1 MIKYVVDGEMEF
13 ESISE
18 CAEYIVENG
27 INEDDY
33 DSILDVSYE
42 DIEICGMSYSP
53 SLALFRV
60 DKVAYYCGLNDY
72 RSSKQSDI
80 EYELN
85 RMDDGDSD
93 TWYGYEVEVI
103 ERYPS
108 FKIKCIKNEEED
120 VYFTVGKVY
129 EVVNG
134 ILIDNDNDIS
144 LPYTCDIEN
153 LEDINRINDGYEFE
167 LVEE

>member
-33 DSILDVSYE
+33 DSMLDVSYE

-60 DKVAYYCGLNDY
+60 DEVAYYCGLNDY
-72 RSSKQSDI
+72 RSSQQSDI

-85 RMDDGDSD
+85 RMSNGDSD

-103 ERYPS
+103 E
-108 FKIKCIKNEEED
+108 EED
-120 VYFTVGKVY
+120 
-129 EVVNG
+129 
-134 ILIDNDNDIS
+134 
-144 LPYTCDIEN
+144 
-153 LEDINRINDGYEFE
+153 ED
-167 LVEE
+167 EE